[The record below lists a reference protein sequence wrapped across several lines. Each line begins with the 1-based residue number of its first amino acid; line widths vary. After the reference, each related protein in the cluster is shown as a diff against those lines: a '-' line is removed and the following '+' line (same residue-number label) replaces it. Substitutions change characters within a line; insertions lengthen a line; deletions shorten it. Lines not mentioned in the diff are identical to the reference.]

1 MTRRGLPFL
10 PFVLGLAIGAGT
22 TLTVMPGLIM
32 SRAMDRIEALGGAT
46 GLVRH
51 APPVTA
57 ENQTIVRA
65 SPDILYSVCLYD
77 LSDGPLRIDAPW
89 PDDGNYASVSFYDA
103 NTNNFAAVSDRDV
116 GSGSTSIVLAQWND
130 WLTIPDV
137 RRDAD
142 LQFNAP
148 TLTGLVLYRRV
159 IDANTD
165 LAAAEAE
172 RQGFTCAQMSYQ

>member
-116 GSGSTSIVLAQWND
+116 GSAATSIALIERFESYA
-130 WLTIPDV
+130 PA
-137 RRDAD
+137 DAD
-142 LQFNAP
+142 LSFVAP
-148 TLTGLVLYRRV
+148 TRTGLILYRRV

-165 LAAAEAE
+165 LAAADAE
-172 RQGFTCAQMSYQ
+172 RQDFSCAQMSYQ

>member
-1 MTRRGLPFL
+1 MKRGALPFL
-10 PFVLGLAIGAGT
+10 PYAVGLMIGFAI
-22 TLTVMPGLIM
+22 TLDRLPGIIM
-32 SRAMDRIEALGGAT
+32 ARAMDRIESVGAEAGT
-46 GLVRH
+46 VRH
-51 APPVTA
+51 APRVTSD
-57 ENQTIVRA
+57 NQTIVRA

-103 NTNNFAAVSDRDV
+103 NTNNFAAVSDRDA
-116 GSGSTSIVLAQWND
+116 GTGSTSIVLAQWND

-172 RQGFTCAQMSYQ
+172 RQGFTCSQLSDQ

>member
-1 MTRRGLPFL
+1 MMRRGLPFL
-10 PFVLGLAIGAGT
+10 PLVLGLAVGFAI
-22 TLTVMPGLIM
+22 TLTVVPGLIM
-32 SRAMDRIEALGGAT
+32 SRAMDRIEAMGGAT
-46 GLVRH
+46 GTVRH

-57 ENQTIVRA
+57 ETQTIVRA

-89 PDDGNYASVSFYDA
+89 PADGNYASVSFYDA
-103 NTNNFAAVSDRDV
+103 NTNNFAAVSDR
-116 GSGSTSIVLAQWND
+116 GAGTGSTSIVLAQWSD
-130 WLTIPDV
+130 RLTIPDV
-137 RRDAD
+137 RRGAD

-148 TLTGLVLYRRV
+148 TPKGLVLYRRV

-172 RQGFTCAQMSYQ
+172 RQSFTCMQLSDQ